1 MAYILGLA
9 TGILS
14 AFWIWFIDNGKGG
27 QEMKYDDLRKQRD
40 LTAAVSAAVGK
51 LLICTTKTE
60 AYETKKEIENR
71 LFDLYS
77 FKLKTIDEGGI
88 SKW

>member
-1 MAYILGLA
+1 
-9 TGILS
+9 
-14 AFWIWFIDNGKGG
+14 
-27 QEMKYDDLRKQRD
+27 MKYDDLRKQRD

-51 LLICTTKTE
+51 LLICTTKSE

-77 FKLKTIDEGGI
+77 FKLKTIEEGGI